1 MGSEQDLL
9 QDTIAA
15 IATPAGTGGIG
26 IVRVSGPKSA
36 EIARSLIGGVP
47 GPGRWM
53 RAHFRDASGAPLD
66 DGVALFFRN
75 PASYTGEDVLELQG
89 HGGPV
94 VMHRLLEE
102 VTVLGAR
109 LARPGE
115 FTERAFLNGK
125 LDLVQAEAVADL
137 IGSQT
142 QAAVQASL
150 RSLSGEFS
158 GNLSSISKKIGELRV
173 YIESNIDFSE
183 EPVEPCSTPWARER
197 LAVVKGDIARV
208 LDQVRPGVLLGRG
221 ARVVLAGV
229 PNAGKSSLLNT
240 LSKADRVIVSDEP
253 GTTRD
258 VVEVTIEL
266 AGLAIQLT
274 DTAGLRDSHDRIES
288 EGVRRAK
295 FAMQQADLVLA
306 VIDDAAVAS
315 EQRDLF
321 SGLTDDIPRLTVYN
335 KCDLSGRKAGI
346 LSGSTPPAVAVS
358 ARTGEGLSVLENQ
371 IGVALGLAGGMAET
385 FMARRRHVEA
395 LETTTGHLAAASDH
409 VGSAAEL
416 LAEEL
421 RLAQASLGRI
431 TGEVTTEDLLG
442 EIFSTFC
449 IGK

>member
-53 RAHFRDASGAPLD
+53 RARFSDASGVPLD
-66 DGVALFFRN
+66 DGVALFFQN

-115 FTERAFLNGK
+115 FTERAFLNAK

-142 QAAVQASL
+142 QAAVRASL
-150 RSLSGEFS
+150 RSLSGELS
-158 GNLSSISKKIGELRV
+158 EILSSISKKIGELRV
-173 YIESNIDFSE
+173 YIEADIDFSE
-183 EPVEPCSTPWARER
+183 EPVDPRSTTWARER
-197 LAVVKGDIARV
+197 LVAVQGDLVRV

-221 ARVVLAGV
+221 ARVVLAGA

-240 LSKADRVIVSDEP
+240 LSKADRVIVSEEP

-258 VVEVTIEL
+258 VVEVKIDL

-274 DTAGLRDSHDRIES
+274 DTAGLRDSPDRIEN
-288 EGVRRAK
+288 EGVRRARS
-295 FAMQQADLVLA
+295 AMQQADLVLA
-306 VIDDAAVAS
+306 IIDDAAAAT
-315 EQRDLF
+315 EQQDVF
-321 SGLTDDIPRLTVYN
+321 SGLTDDVSTLTVYN

-346 LSGSTPPAVAVS
+346 VSTSTPTAVAVS
-358 ARTGEGLSVLENQ
+358 ARTGEGLSVLEDQ
-371 IGVALGLAGGMAET
+371 IRASLGLAGGMVES

-395 LETTTGHLAAASDH
+395 LETTTRHLAAASDH

-421 RLAQASLGRI
+421 RLAQTSLGRI